1 MNYIQPDISA
11 MSTVMSQSSLSQ
23 AVSLKVM
30 NLAKDSAVQQGQQ
43 LVQMM
48 NQSLDPNLGNSIDI
62 KA

>member
-1 MNYIQPDISA
+1 MDIAA

-23 AVSLKVM
+23 AVSLKVL

-48 NQSLDPNLGNSIDI
+48 NQSLDPNLGNTLDI
-62 KA
+62 KI

>member
-1 MNYIQPDISA
+1 MDIAA

-23 AVSLKVM
+23 AVSLKVL

-62 KA
+62 KV